1 MRSRWDH
8 LYDLK
13 PVPLTEHFLEEASKL
28 LAQDLAK
35 WPPEVEGWATPADQ
49 ARFGP
54 LVAEGSTRPDDAVFT
69 AAFALAR
76 LELEREFEQIDDY
89 MRNERWR
96 AVTPPGTG
104 VEQLLFLTRFL
115 TEQML
120 GIAEA
125 TEGRI
130 KRPMLVDLL
139 SRLERR
145 LAERRA
151 LT

>member
-13 PVPLTEHFLEEASKL
+13 PVPLTEHFLEEAAKL

-35 WPPEVEGWATPADQ
+35 WPLEVEAWATPADQ

-54 LVAEGSTRPDDAVFT
+54 LVASDSARPDDAVWT
-69 AAFALAR
+69 AAFSLAR

-96 AVTPPGTG
+96 AVTPPGMG
-104 VEQLLFLTRFL
+104 VEQLHFLTRFL

-125 TEGRI
+125 TEGRL

-145 LAERRA
+145 LAERHA
-151 LT
+151 II